1 MFEFLAGV
9 FASPFIWGPALILFF
24 ALEAY
29 LVETDN
35 GGKATIVLILTAIFL
50 QAFTNFQ
57 PFSLIAQNPLWALI
71 LFVGYVLTG
80 MLYTRY
86 KWGAYVGRQHERI
99 TDYID
104 EAIRRDVGAYDATNP
119 QHRAKM
125 ASYRKDAI
133 SLAIGYGKTLPIQI
147 SDNKARIMAWMSYW
161 PASLAYTLF
170 DDPIRR
176 AFNYAYRRMSGA
188 LQRVSDRAHTDFERK
203 YGEPKQPV
211 AVPTP
216 PGVDTSI

>member
-1 MFEFLAGV
+1 MFEFIAGV
-9 FASPFIWGPALILFF
+9 FASPFIWIPLLFIFF

-50 QAFTNFQ
+50 QVFSDFQ
-57 PFSLIAQNPLWALI
+57 PFTLIASNPLWALI
-71 LFVGYVLTG
+71 LFVGYVLMG

-99 TDYID
+99 ADLID
-104 EAIRRDVGAYDATNP
+104 GFKRSNLRTYDPSNPDHRD
-119 QHRAKM
+119 RMAK
-125 ASYRKDAI
+125 YRKDSI
-133 SLAIGYGKTLPIQI
+133 ETVIGYGKTLPIQI

-170 DDPIRR
+170 DDPLRR

-188 LQRVSDRAHTDFERK
+188 LQRVSDRAHTDFETK

-211 AVPTP
+211 AIVTP
-216 PGVDTSI
+216 PVDPAI